1 MNGEL
6 RGGLL
11 VLIGV
16 LAGWWIFDTDLPSD
30 RSPSAVDSSSDVVR
44 AIDELRA
51 SLETRVDSRSAPATS
66 ELESTA
72 RREPSTSGIETPDL
86 ESIGELLDR
95 LEALTVRR
103 AREVSTG
110 VVAADDLRAG
120 TQAMHPQAVFA
131 AVQAANAATE
141 YPSDYVTSQWLL
153 ASPQTVLHA
162 FGRPSEIYS
171 TGVESWIYE
180 IEHPRTGESLSLTF
194 YFSSHDRVLRAD
206 CSELEG

>member
-30 RSPSAVDSSSDVVR
+30 RSPSASDSSDVVR

-51 SLETRVDSRSAPATS
+51 SLETRVDTRSAPSTS
-66 ELESTA
+66 ESAPTT
-72 RREPSTSGIETPDL
+72 RREPSTSRTETPDL

-103 AREVSTG
+103 AREVATG
-110 VVAADDLRAG
+110 TVAADDLRAG
-120 TQAMHPQAVFA
+120 THAMHPQAVFA
-131 AVQAANAATE
+131 AVQAANAAAE
-141 YPSDYVTSQWLL
+141 YPSEYVTAQWLL

-171 TGVESWIYE
+171 SGVESWIYE
-180 IEHPRTGESLSLTF
+180 TQHPQTGRSISLSF
-194 YFSSHDRVLRAD
+194 YFSSHDRVLRVD
-206 CSELEG
+206 CSDLEE